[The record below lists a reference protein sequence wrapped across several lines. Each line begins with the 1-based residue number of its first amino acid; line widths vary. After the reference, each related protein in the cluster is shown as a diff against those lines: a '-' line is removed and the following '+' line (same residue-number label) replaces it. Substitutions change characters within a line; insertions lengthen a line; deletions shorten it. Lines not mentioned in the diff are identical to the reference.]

1 MRKEE
6 AVGREDGRRLEKVEE
21 LKKRLQVEERGLEK
35 VEDRRSWR

>member
-6 AVGREDGRRLEKVEE
+6 DVGREDGRRLEKVEE